1 MIEFLCDVP
10 VCPSDYQIYRRNKV
24 LSFLTAFNNSSII
37 HEESKVCLNVL
48 TASVVFIIFFFFL
61 LYHLF
66 TSH

>member
-10 VCPSDYQIYRRNKV
+10 ACPSDYQIYRRRNKV
-24 LSFLTAFNNSSII
+24 LSFLTALNSSII

-48 TASVVFIIFFFFL
+48 TASVVFIIFFFSL

-66 TSH
+66 TSR